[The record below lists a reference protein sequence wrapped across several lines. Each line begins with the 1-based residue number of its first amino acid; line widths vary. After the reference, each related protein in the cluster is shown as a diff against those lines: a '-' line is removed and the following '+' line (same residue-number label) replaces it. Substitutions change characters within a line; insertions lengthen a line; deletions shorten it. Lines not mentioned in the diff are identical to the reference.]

1 MIEPGAA
8 DTPAPC
14 SAPSE
19 GLRVLMISD
28 VYFPRV
34 NGVST
39 SIATF
44 RQQLARLGHRVDL
57 LAPDYGRAEA
67 AEPGIVRI
75 PAGGVPFDPED
86 RRMRFGA
93 LLKAAARLATTGY
106 DLIHIQ
112 TPFVA
117 HYAGL
122 RLARRWRLPVVAS
135 YHTFFEEY
143 LYHYVPLLP
152 RAQMR
157 ALARWFSRR
166 QCNVLDGLLV
176 PSTPMRERLRRYG
189 VATPITVL
197 PTGIEPRAFS
207 GGDGARFRARH
218 GIGPQRPV
226 LLFVGRVAHEKNIGF
241 LLKVVAQVR
250 HTVPD
255 VLLLIAGEGPALGA
269 VRREVRAAD
278 LERHVTF
285 VGYLSR
291 RQDLQDCYRAGDV
304 FVFASRTETQGL
316 VLLEAMDCG
325 LALVSTAVMGTAD
338 VLAGSRGAVIAPE
351 EVDGFAQR
359 VVLLLRDAR
368 LRHRLGQAARGD
380 VERWS
385 ASRLAMEL
393 AQFYA
398 RLVACRKER
407 AGPS

>member
-1 MIEPGAA
+1 MPVHGAA
-8 DTPAPC
+8 
-14 SAPSE
+14 PSG

-44 RQQLARLGHRVDL
+44 RQHLARLGHRVDL
-57 LAPDYGRAEA
+57 LAPDYGRPEA

-75 PAGGVPFDPED
+75 PARGVPFDPED

-93 LLKAAARLATTGY
+93 LLKAAVSLATTGY

-143 LYHYVPLLP
+143 LYNYVPFLP

-157 ALARWFSRR
+157 ALARSFSRR
-166 QCNVLDGLLV
+166 QCNALDGVLV
-176 PSTPMRERLRRYG
+176 PSTPMLERLRHYG
-189 VATPITVL
+189 VATPTIVL
-197 PTGIEPRAFS
+197 PTGIERRAFA
-207 GGDGARFRARH
+207 GGDGSRFRARH

-226 LLFVGRVAHEKNIGF
+226 LLFVGRVAHEKKIGF

-250 HTVPD
+250 HAVPD

-269 VRREVRAAD
+269 LRREVRAAG
-278 LERHVTF
+278 LEQHVAL

-316 VLLEAMDCG
+316 VLLEAMACG
-325 LALVSTAVMGTAD
+325 LAVVSTAVMGTAD
-338 VLAGSRGAVIAPE
+338 VLTGTRGAVVAPE

-368 LRHRLGQAARGD
+368 LRRRLGQAARDD

-385 ASRLAMEL
+385 ASRLGMEL

-398 RLVACRKER
+398 RLVACHKVRSD
-407 AGPS
+407 PS